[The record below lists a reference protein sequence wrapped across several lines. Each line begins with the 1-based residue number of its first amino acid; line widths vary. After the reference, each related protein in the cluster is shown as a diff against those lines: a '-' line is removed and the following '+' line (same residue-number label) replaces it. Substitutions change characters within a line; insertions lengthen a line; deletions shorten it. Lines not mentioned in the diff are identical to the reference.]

1 MTALQFRRLSLNT
14 LFAGIA
20 FSQTIAIQHVTVID
34 ATGRA
39 PQSDSTAII
48 AGGRISAVGP
58 SKITRTPQGARI
70 VDGTGEFLIPG
81 LWDMHVHGAADGRS
95 TWTYPLFIANGVV
108 GVREMFGPA
117 NARDWRARQAGASAI
132 RPTVY
137 LSSPIVD
144 GPNPQW
150 PESIV
155 VATESEGRAAV
166 EQQLQRGADFI
177 KVYSRLPRDAYFAIA
192 DEARRLGIPFAGHV
206 PASVTAAEAS
216 DSGQRSIEHLSMVI
230 AGCSREEK
238 EILPEVRRLSAVLL
252 SPTTPMAEKMSAGR
266 RQLAL
271 EARLRATYDEAIE
284 RTLYAKF
291 IANQTWQCPTL
302 TVLRALMEDP
312 QAGNDPRTKYLS
324 RDVRSYWA
332 AGFNSK
338 LPPEARTAIAA
349 NERANF
355 GKALQVVG
363 GMHRAGVKLLA
374 GTDALNPQCFP
385 GFGLHDE
392 LSLMVE
398 AGLPPMAALQAATRN
413 PAEFMGQA
421 DRRGTVEPGK
431 IADLILLSKDPLAD
445 IHNTRSIEA
454 VVLGGK
460 WIPRSALDAMLT
472 EAERTGAL
480 R

>member
-1 MTALQFRRLSLNT
+1 MTALQFRRLSLAT

-39 PQSDSTAII
+39 PQSDSTVII
-48 AGGRISAVGP
+48 ADGRISAVGP
-58 SKITRTPQGARI
+58 SKITKTPHGARI
-70 VDGTGEFLIPG
+70 IDGTGEFLIPG

-108 GVREMFGPA
+108 GVRELFGPP
-117 NARDWRARQAGASAI
+117 NARDWRARQAGASAM

-137 LSSPIVD
+137 LGSPIVD

-150 PESIV
+150 PGSIV
-155 VATESEGRAAV
+155 VATEPEGRAAV
-166 EQQLQRGADFI
+166 EEQMQRGADFI

-192 DEARRLGIPFAGHV
+192 DKARKRGIPFAGHV
-206 PASVTAAEAS
+206 PISVTAAEAS
-216 DSGQRSIEHLSMVI
+216 DAGQRSIEHLSMVI
-230 AGCSREEK
+230 AGCSKEEK
-238 EILPEVRRLSAVLL
+238 EILPELRRLTAVLL
-252 SPTTPMAEKMSAGR
+252 SPTTPMAEKMSAGP

-271 EARLRATYDEAIE
+271 EARLRVTYDEAIA
-284 RTLYAKF
+284 RALFAKF

-302 TVLRALMEDP
+302 TVLRAVMEDP
-312 QAGNDPRTKYLS
+312 QGGNDPRTKYLS
-324 RDVRSYWA
+324 RDARSNWE

-338 LPPEARTAIAA
+338 LPPEARAAIAA

-355 GKALQVVG
+355 GRALQVVG

-374 GTDALNPQCFP
+374 GTDALNPECFP

-392 LSLMVE
+392 LALMVE

-413 PAEFMGQA
+413 PAEFMGQP
-421 DRRGTVEPGK
+421 DRRGTVELGK

-445 IHNTRSIEA
+445 IHNTLSIEA

-460 WIPRSALDAMLT
+460 WMPRSALDEMLAET
-472 EAERTGAL
+472 ERTAAS